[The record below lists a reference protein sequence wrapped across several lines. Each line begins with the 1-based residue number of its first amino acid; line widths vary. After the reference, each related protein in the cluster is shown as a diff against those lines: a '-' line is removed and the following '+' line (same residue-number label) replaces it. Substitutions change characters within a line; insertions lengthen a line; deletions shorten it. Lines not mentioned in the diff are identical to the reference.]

1 MAIQVS
7 YNPKKTTETW
17 ERESTALIKLSKV
30 LDCKRLIILTY
41 ELEEEIVVKVK
52 VVSFRQMY
60 HAEVVTFRLMYHA
73 EVVTFRLKVVTF
85 LIRIP
90 PWRFLYNKCYDL
102 ALSSR

>member
-7 YNPKKTTETW
+7 YNPKKSTETW

-52 VVSFRQMY
+52 VVSFR
-60 HAEVVTFRLMYHA
+60 LMYHA

-102 ALSSR
+102 ALSTR